1 MPDPETGSRHEPQ
14 RLRVVYSRGE
24 DLRFIS
30 HQDEFRMWERAL
42 RRTMLPVAYKQ
53 GFNPQPHIQ
62 FAAPLAVGCCGRA
75 EHMDFRLSERLPVPQ
90 VETRLRAKLPPGM
103 SIRSLQE
110 IPVKS
115 QPLQGLLTGADYRI
129 RVIAPETATGPQ
141 AVHDF
146 LARGTVWRE
155 RERKGHPYRYNLRPL
170 VHRLEWTGFDAAGP
184 CHHLRLRVQMVAGAT
199 GRPDEVVD
207 ELGLSEHA
215 LVLERV
221 RLYFA
226 NEPDT
231 DTVFPPESLVSQ
243 ADVRDPHAPP
253 RPPRRKRRRG
263 RRRPPEGDVDVQAQQ
278 QMQSFSDKAADEFR

>member
-1 MPDPETGSRHEPQ
+1 MPDLETGSRPEPQ

-24 DLRFIS
+24 ALRFIA
-30 HQDEFRMWERAL
+30 HKDEFRMWERAL

-75 EHMDFRLSERLPVPQ
+75 EHMDFRLSERIPVSRI
-90 VETRLRAKLPPGM
+90 ESLLTAKLPPGVSIQ
-103 SIRSLQE
+103 SIRE

-115 QPLQGLLTGADYRI
+115 RPLQGLLTGADYRI
-129 RVIAPETATGPQ
+129 RATAPETATGPQ

-155 RERKGHPYRYNLRPL
+155 RERKGHRYRYNLRPL
-170 VHRLEWTGFDAAGP
+170 IHHLEWVGFDAAGQ
-184 CHHLRLRVQMVAGAT
+184 CHNLLLRVQMVEGAT

-215 LVLERV
+215 LVLERT
-221 RLYFA
+221 RLYFV

-231 DTVFPPESLVSQ
+231 DAAFPPASLASQ

-263 RRRPPEGDVDVQAQQ
+263 RRRQQGKDAQAQQ

>member
-1 MPDPETGSRHEPQ
+1 MPDLETGSRHEPQ

-24 DLRFIS
+24 ALRFIS
-30 HQDEFRMWERAL
+30 HKDEFRMWERAL

-75 EHMDFRLSERLPVPQ
+75 EHMDFRLSERRPVSR
-90 VETRLRAKLPPGM
+90 VESLLKAKLPPGV
-103 SIRSLQE
+103 SIQSMQE

-115 QPLQGLLTGADYRI
+115 RPLQGLLTGADYRI
-129 RVIAPETATGPQ
+129 RAIAPETATSPQ

-146 LARGTVWRE
+146 LARSTVWRE

-170 VHRLEWTGFDAAGP
+170 VHRLEWAGFDAAGR
-184 CHHLRLRVQMVAGAT
+184 CHNLLLRVQMVEGAT

-215 LVLERV
+215 LVLERI

-231 DTVFPPESLVSQ
+231 DTAFPPDSLASQ
-243 ADVRDPHAPP
+243 TDVRDPHAPP
-253 RPPRRKRRRG
+253 RTPRRKRRRG
-263 RRRPPEGDVDVQAQQ
+263 RRRQQERDVQAQQ

>member
-1 MPDPETGSRHEPQ
+1 MPDQETGNQQEPQ

-24 DLRFIS
+24 ALRFIS
-30 HQDEFRMWERAL
+30 HKDEFRMWERAL

-75 EHMDFRLSERLPVPQ
+75 EHMDFRLSERMPVVQ
-90 VETRLRAKLPPGM
+90 IEDRLRSKLPPGV
-103 SIRSLQE
+103 SIRSMQE

-141 AVHDF
+141 AVHEF

-170 VHRLEWTGFDAAGP
+170 VHRLAWTGFDAAGP
-184 CHHLRLRVQMVAGAT
+184 CHNLLLRVQMAEGAT

-215 LVLERV
+215 LVLERT

-231 DTVFPPESLVSQ
+231 DIAFPPDTLASQ
-243 ADVRDPHAPP
+243 ADVRDPHEPP
-253 RPPRRKRRRG
+253 RPPRRQRRRG
-263 RRRPPEGDVDVQAQQ
+263 RRPKQKGDVQAQQ
-278 QMQSFSDKAADEFR
+278 QVQSFSDKAADEFR

>member
-1 MPDPETGSRHEPQ
+1 MPDQETDSQHEPQ

-24 DLRFIS
+24 ALRFIS

-75 EHMDFRLSERLPVPQ
+75 EHMDFRLSEQLPVVQ
-90 VETRLRAKLPPGM
+90 VESRLGAKLPPGV
-103 SIRSLQE
+103 SIRSMQE

-115 QPLQGLLTGADYRI
+115 RPLQGLLIGADYRI
-129 RVIAPETATGPQ
+129 RVIAPEAATGSQ
-141 AVHDF
+141 AVHEF

-170 VHRLEWTGFDAAGP
+170 VHHLAWAGFDVAGP
-184 CHHLRLRVQMVAGAT
+184 CHNLLLRVQMVAGAT

-215 LVLERV
+215 LVLERT

-226 NEPDT
+226 NEPDI
-231 DTVFPPESLVSQ
+231 DAAFPPDTLASQ
-243 ADVRDPHAPP
+243 ADVRDPHEPP
-253 RPPRRKRRRG
+253 RPPRRQRG
-263 RRRPPEGDVDVQAQQ
+263 RGHRRKQKGDVQPQQ
-278 QMQSFSDKAADEFR
+278 KVQSFSDKAADEFR